1 MKGKAGPKAKGN
13 AKAGGRMKAV
23 SKAASKASAKA
34 APKKKGF
41 PPYIC
46 PVSSPDFL
54 KHAVPHSFNFNLTPA
69 KKFSSGGFGWTGY
82 EVCRIEADGPD
93 STALGDKIV
102 LANTTCI
109 ANVLGSKPSQDSCSL
124 KAAAF
129 FKAAKPLKVKMEA
142 EAYEYSTGSFGWMAH
157 KKLTRN
163 LCGVSL
169 TVQINLNSV
178 VRGSKPKEDPSESSD
193 PILATLGPQSL
204 RKASWDVI
212 GKASAKQK
220 DDLKKIKGIGPFI
233 EKRLNKIELFSFAQ
247 LAKMTPPIEAD
258 VSKAIVYFP
267 GRQRRDEW
275 AAQAKDLRPKVKA

>member
-1 MKGKAGPKAKGN
+1 MKGKAEAKEKN
-13 AKAGGRMKAV
+13 KAGIGGPTKAV
-23 SKAASKASAKA
+23 SKVVPKGAGTAV
-34 APKKKGF
+34 PKKKGF

-54 KHAVPHSFNFNLTPA
+54 KHAAPHTFNLTLTPT

-82 EVCRIEADGPD
+82 EVCKIEADGPD
-93 STALGDKIV
+93 STALGDKTV

-109 ANVLGSKPSQDSCSL
+109 ANVLGSKEGQDSCSL

-129 FKAAKPLKVKMEA
+129 FGAAKPLKVAMEA
-142 EAYEYSTGSFGWMAH
+142 EAYEFSTGSFGWMAH
-157 KKLTRN
+157 KKLTQK

-178 VRGSKPKEDPSESSD
+178 VRGSKPKADPCESSD
-193 PILATLGPQSL
+193 PVLATLGPQLL

-212 GKASAKQK
+212 GKATAKQK

-233 EKRLNKIELFSFAQ
+233 EKRLNKIELFSFDQ
-247 LAKMTPPIEAD
+247 LARMTPPIEAD

-275 AAQAKDLRPKVKA
+275 AAQAKELRPKVKA